1 VAAEGTFMEIARA
14 MAMHREGDATALH
27 RRMPISVM
35 LLPPE
40 IAEKLLRSSFLESS
54 LARAPRH
61 AREGAGWAR
70 IATEIADIVK
80 KVAAALARNLYRGT
94 AISRSCSIRDVHTP
108 S

>member
-1 VAAEGTFMEIARA
+1 MEIARA

-54 LARAPRH
+54 LARALRH
-61 AREGAGWAR
+61 AREEAGWAR

-80 KVAAALARNLYRGT
+80 KVAARSSRRGYL
-94 AISRSCSIRDVHTP
+94 
-108 S
+108 